1 MVTIRIVFKLLRSP
15 VSKVDLVFALIL
27 SCFCSALVLSNG
39 VSPANGQTS
48 VKAQVSEES
57 EGWLYSG
64 KNKMEANDFK
74 GAISDFS
81 KAIQI
86 NPNSIKAYG
95 ARGIVRYY
103 LKDYAGALD
112 DSKIAAQLCLKQ
124 NDKVG
129 YQLLTNFIKAL
140 ETEMIYHNQPQT
152 S

>member
-1 MVTIRIVFKLLRSP
+1 
-15 VSKVDLVFALIL
+15 
-27 SCFCSALVLSNG
+27 
-39 VSPANGQTS
+39 
-48 VKAQVSEES
+48 
-57 EGWLYSG
+57 
-64 KNKMEANDFK
+64 MEANDFK

-86 NPNSIKAYG
+86 NPSSAKTYG
-95 ARGIVRYY
+95 ASIVRYY

-140 ETEMIYHNQPQT
+140 ETEMTYHNRPQN